1 MRPELET
8 QLLNCRNLPSP
19 PGVALRI
26 IELAQD
32 PDVVMATAADTIGLD
47 AALSARMLRIANS
60 PLYAS
65 RRRVENLS
73 QALTV
78 LGLNATLTLALGF
91 SLAQCGEGSHPVA
104 RERVWRRSVERALE
118 RSINAFSSTSSPSD
132 KRRAC
137 ELRGTGDC
145 GAIAE
150 SCRNLATATRHV
162 AVDWLHPCTY
172 TVSAA

>member
-1 MRPELET
+1 MS
-8 QLLNCRNLPSP
+8 NLPLRLARGLAIFLAFYALIGFFIV

-91 SLAQCGEGSHPVA
+91 SLAHCGPGSHPVA
-104 RERVWRRSVERALE
+104 RERVWRRSQFSWAPNSWSQGAFDDHRAEEGPWL
-118 RSINAFSSTSSPSD
+118 RMFRNA
-132 KRRAC
+132 RRWV
-137 ELRGTGDC
+137 G
-145 GAIAE
+145 
-150 SCRNLATATRHV
+150 
-162 AVDWLHPCTY
+162 
-172 TVSAA
+172 

>member
-91 SLAQCGEGSHPVA
+91 GPPAGYVFTIVSGLGSAASGTFVGMPDGT
-104 RERVWRRSVERALE
+104 WMTNSFGGNDYILE
-118 RSINAFSSTSSPSD
+118 ISYND
-132 KRRAC
+132 
-137 ELRGTGDC
+137 
-145 GAIAE
+145 
-150 SCRNLATATRHV
+150 V
-162 AVDWLHPCTY
+162 AVDPNNDITL
-172 TVSAA
+172 TVIPEPAAFGLIGLGVVLFLARRRRR